1 MTIQSR
7 CFGSLLCMLASFH
20 AFGEMVKL
28 SLHSDLH
35 QEFVPSD
42 QKELVTVPEA
52 DIIILAGDID
62 NGTDSVDYAESVAI
76 KNDVPVILVAGNHE
90 YYGHDLH
97 TLKGQLQERANQ
109 TPNVFFL
116 ERNRIDL
123 KGVRFLGCTLWSS
136 FDLFEENTAH
146 AQQIAEKRI
155 SDFQS
160 IHVGSRLITAA
171 DQMDE
176 NKACL
181 QWLENEL
188 ASPFSGPTVVITHF
202 APVPECIEPKWV
214 GSELA
219 PYFINRLNDMIWK
232 WQPDYWLYGHT
243 HSNINQLLGKTRI
256 MANQKGH
263 DYHTPEDYQPE
274 LIIPLPV
281 KHSHK
286 SYEG

>member
-1 MTIQSR
+1 MIVQSR
-7 CFGSLLCMLASFH
+7 CFGALLCMLASFH

-35 QEFVPSD
+35 QEFVPFD

-62 NGTDSVDYAESVAI
+62 SGTDSVDYAESVAI
-76 KNDVPVILVAGNHE
+76 KNDAPVILIAGNHE

-97 TLKGQLQERANQ
+97 TLKGQLQERASQ

-136 FDLFEENTAH
+136 FDLFEENTAY

-160 IHVGSRLITAA
+160 IHVGNRLITAA

-181 QWLENEL
+181 QWLEIEL

-232 WQPDYWLYGHT
+232 WQPDYWFYGHT
-243 HSNINQLLGKTRI
+243 HSNINQTLGKTRI

-263 DYHTPEDYQPE
+263 DYHTPDDYQPE

-281 KHSHK
+281 SRTQP